1 MLIFKKCL
9 VFIFL
14 WPVLCQLSSNY
25 EAFNLSCISPKYIA
39 SQANPIQLTIP
50 PFSLVN
56 IQVDLRHLDSAF
68 DLMGVNLTL
77 KIRNVDTSMEY
88 SESLSL
94 NVSTN
99 AYSLYAATNIII
111 SAEFGIT
118 DVLGEK
124 LLARSYLL
132 ARSVSAVVVPSE
144 PPDQDQKT
152 FLFAITNQ
160 DVEFL

>member
-1 MLIFKKCL
+1 
-9 VFIFL
+9 
-14 WPVLCQLSSNY
+14 
-25 EAFNLSCISPKYIA
+25 
-39 SQANPIQLTIP
+39 
-50 PFSLVN
+50 
-56 IQVDLRHLDSAF
+56 
-68 DLMGVNLTL
+68 
-77 KIRNVDTSMEY
+77 MEY